1 MAIAPPLPQ
10 QQNIKSFWEILSQ
23 QEEKTRIYIMQMLL
37 DPRNIEFITEY
48 PDFGYTK
55 AMTRFATW
63 TKSIQQV
70 TDLDDND
77 ITEVVDTMC
86 LEFMKKNVSHKR
98 RRSHEIVNAL
108 KGEDASA
115 NVLDH
120 EHRGLR
126 RFLGLR

>member
-1 MAIAPPLPQ
+1 MAIQPQ
-10 QQNIKSFWEILSQ
+10 PNQEKGIKSFWDVISQ
-23 QEEKTRIYIMQMLL
+23 QEEKTRIYIMQQLL
-37 DPRNIEFITEY
+37 DPRNLEFITEY

-63 TKSIQQV
+63 SKSIKQV
-70 TDLDDND
+70 TDMDEEE

-86 LEFMKKNVSHKR
+86 IEFMKKNVSHKR
-98 RRSHEIVNAL
+98 RRAHEIVNAL
-108 KGEDASA
+108 KGEEAGT

-120 EHRGLR
+120 ENRGLR